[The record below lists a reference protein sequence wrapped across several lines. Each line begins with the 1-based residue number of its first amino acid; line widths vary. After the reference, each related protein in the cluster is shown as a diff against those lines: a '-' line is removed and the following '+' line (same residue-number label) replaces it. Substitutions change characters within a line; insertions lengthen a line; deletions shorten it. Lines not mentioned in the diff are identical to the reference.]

1 MLEEREEENELTLEQ
16 MREKRGISE
25 VLFKKFTEANK
36 YFGTHA
42 FCFYEGE
49 DGKYYN
55 PRVAQYWGTNF
66 IPQVAGNKKEV
77 LKVMQKIQS
86 DPLYADV
93 CTMFFID
100 RDYDESLANTN
111 NNLFET
117 PCYSIENFY
126 AQESVFS
133 RILQSEFG
141 LNLIDPDYH
150 KCLTDYQLRLDEFN
164 QIIIKFNAVVKYQHL
179 YAPNIIC
186 QFSKV
191 KTSHLAHIEI
201 GQVTKASRH
210 DEQIDK
216 LTSKLSVDFNLLTA
230 LENDLHLECTPHLVF
245 RGKNQLD
252 FLVSIIMKLKDLN
265 GSGGYFSR
273 KLNNVHINLTENR
286 LSELSQYA
294 VTPPELDSFLER
306 HRPPIGA

>member
-1 MLEEREEENELTLEQ
+1 MSEEKEMTLEQ

-25 VLFKKFTEANK
+25 VLFKKFTEANE
-36 YFGTHA
+36 YFETHA

-49 DGKYYN
+49 DGKYYDS
-55 PRVAQYWGTNF
+55 RVARYWGSNVIT
-66 IPQVAGNKKEV
+66 QVAGKKKEV

-111 NNLFET
+111 DDLFET
-117 PCYSIENFY
+117 PCYSIENLY
-126 AQESVFS
+126 AQDSVFS

-141 LNLIDPDYH
+141 LNLMDSDHH
-150 KCLTDYQLRLDEFN
+150 KCLTDYQLRLKEFN
-164 QIIIKFNAVVKYQHL
+164 QIIIKFNAVVKYQHQ
-179 YAPNIIC
+179 YAPEIIC

-191 KTSHLAHIEI
+191 RTSHLAHIEI
-201 GQVTKASRH
+201 GQVIKAVRH
-210 DEQIDK
+210 DEQINK
-216 LTSKLSVDFNLLTA
+216 LISKLSADAELLST
-230 LENDLHLECTPHLVF
+230 LEEELRLERAPHLVL

-252 FLVSIIMKLKDLN
+252 FLVSVVMKLKDLN
-265 GSGGYFSR
+265 VSGGYFSE
-273 KLNNVHINLTENR
+273 KLNNVRINLTENR

-294 VTPPELDSFLER
+294 ITPPELDSFLER
-306 HRPPIGA
+306 HRPRVSA

>member
-1 MLEEREEENELTLEQ
+1 MSEEKEMTLDQ
-16 MREKRGISE
+16 MREKRGVSE
-25 VLFKKFTEANK
+25 VLFKKFTEARE
-36 YFGTHA
+36 YFETHA

-49 DGKYYN
+49 DGKYYDS
-55 PRVAQYWGTNF
+55 RVAQYWGSDF
-66 IPQVAGNKKEV
+66 IPIVAGKKKEV
-77 LKVMQKIQS
+77 LRVMQKIQS

-100 RDYDESLANTN
+100 RDFDESLANTN
-111 NNLFET
+111 DDLFET

-126 AQESVFS
+126 AQEPVFC

-150 KCLTDYQLRLDEFN
+150 KCLADYRLRLNEFN
-164 QIIIKFNAVVKYQHL
+164 NIIAKFNAVVKYQHQ
-179 YAPNIIC
+179 YAPEIIC

-201 GQVTKASRH
+201 AQVTKSFRH
-210 DEQIDK
+210 DEQIGK
-216 LTSKLSVDFNLLTA
+216 LISKLNADMALLET
-230 LENDLHLECTPHLVF
+230 LENELHLESSPHHVL

-252 FLVSIIMKLKDLN
+252 FLVAIIMKLKELN
-265 GSGGYFSR
+265 ISGGYFSR
-273 KLNNVHINLTENR
+273 KLNNVYITLTDNR

-294 VTPPELDSFLER
+294 ITPPELDAFLEK
-306 HRPPIGA
+306 HRSYVNS

>member
-1 MLEEREEENELTLEQ
+1 MSEEKEMTLEQ

-25 VLFKKFTEANK
+25 VLFKKFTEARG
-36 YFGTHA
+36 YFKTHA

-55 PRVAQYWGTNF
+55 SRVAQYWGSNF
-66 IPQVAGNKKEV
+66 IPQVAGKKKEV
-77 LKVMQKIQS
+77 LKVMQKIQT
-86 DPLYADV
+86 DPLYNDV

-111 NNLFET
+111 DDLFET
-117 PCYSIENFY
+117 PCYSIENLY
-126 AQESVFS
+126 AQESVFR

-141 LNLIDPDYH
+141 LNLMDPDYQ
-150 KCLTDYQLRLDEFN
+150 KCLVDYQLRQNEFN
-164 QIIIKFNAVVKYQHL
+164 QIIAKFNAVVKYQHQ
-179 YAPNIIC
+179 YAPEITC

-191 KTSHLAHIEI
+191 KTTHLAHIEI
-201 GQVTKASRH
+201 DQVTKASRH
-210 DEQIDK
+210 DEQINK
-216 LTSKLSVDFNLLTA
+216 LKSKLNIDNELLEFLEKGLLT
-230 LENDLHLECTPHLVF
+230 ESIPHLVL

-252 FLVSIIMKLKDLN
+252 FLVTIIMRLKDLN
-265 GSGGYFSR
+265 FVGGYFSR

-294 VTPPELDSFLER
+294 ITPPELEAFLSK
-306 HRPPIGA
+306 HKP